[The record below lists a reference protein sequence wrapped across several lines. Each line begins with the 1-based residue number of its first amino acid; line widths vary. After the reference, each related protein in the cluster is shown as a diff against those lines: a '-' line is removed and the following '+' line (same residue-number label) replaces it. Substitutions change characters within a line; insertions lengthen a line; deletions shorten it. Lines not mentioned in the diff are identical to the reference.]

1 MTRTLVKGRQF
12 LSLGMVVLGWLTVA
26 GFGRAEDHKQSAD
39 KLVPAIIFDT
49 DIGSDCDDAGALAV
63 LHALAD
69 AGEVRILG
77 VVFSSGRNRFG
88 SGACDAINTYYGR
101 GDLPLGQYRGTDVG
115 DPRETYTEHIARDT
129 RRFHHDVVN
138 QSADLVATYCDLLRA
153 QPEKSVT
160 IVTVGHPH
168 GLVHVLRDPQ
178 GAELVKQKVERWV
191 AMGLGGWNFEQMGM
205 AAYSAEL
212 FANWPT
218 DVYVSPSGEDVV
230 TGHRLLPQTPVDN
243 PVREAYRLWNDALVK
258 GRSSW
263 DQVAVLAVA
272 RPQLFQVEHTGRL
285 ERADDGRYSWNP
297 QFDNPKQHV
306 IRPNISSD
314 DLAQII
320 EELMA
325 RPPKRIGKQE

>member
-1 MTRTLVKGRQF
+1 MTRTLVNILPLRN
-12 LSLGMVVLGWLTVA
+12 LGAVALGWLTLA
-26 GFGRAEDHKQSAD
+26 GLCRAEDNVSPGD
-39 KLVPAIIFDT
+39 KPCPAIIFDT
-49 DIGSDCDDAGALAV
+49 DMGSDCDDAGALAV

-115 DPRETYTEHIARDT
+115 DPHETYTEHIARDT

-138 QSADLVATYCDLLRA
+138 RTADLVPTYCHLLRA
-153 QPEKSVT
+153 QPDKSVT
-160 IVTVGHPH
+160 ILTVGHPH
-168 GLVHVLRDPQ
+168 GLVHLLRDPQ
-178 GAELVKQKVERWV
+178 GAELVKKKVERWV
-191 AMGLGGWNFEQMGM
+191 AMGLGGWNFVQMGM
-205 AAYSAEL
+205 AKYSAEL
-212 FANWPT
+212 FAKWPT

-297 QFDNPKQHV
+297 QVDNPKQHLV
-306 IRPNISSD
+306 RPAISSD

-325 RPPKRIGKQE
+325 RPPKQSRKPK

>member
-1 MTRTLVKGRQF
+1 MTRTLVNMQPF
-12 LSLGMVVLGWLTVA
+12 WSLGVVTLGWLTMA
-26 GFGRAEDHKQSAD
+26 GLCRAEDNKQPTN

-69 AGEVRILG
+69 AGEVRFLG

-129 RRFHHDVVN
+129 KRFHHDVVN
-138 QSADLVATYCDLLRA
+138 QAADLVATYCDLLRA
-153 QPEKSVT
+153 QPDKSVT
-160 IVTVGHPH
+160 ILTVGHPH
-168 GLVHVLRDPQ
+168 GLVHLLRDPQ
-178 GAELVKQKVERWV
+178 GTGLVTQKVERWV

-205 AAYSAEL
+205 AEYSAEL
-212 FANWPT
+212 FAKWPT

-243 PVREAYRLWNDALVK
+243 PVREAYRLWNDALTK

-297 QFDNPKQHV
+297 EVDNPKQHLV
-306 IRPNISSD
+306 RPNISSD

-325 RPPKRIGKQE
+325 RPPKQTGRQK

>member
-1 MTRTLVKGRQF
+1 MTRTLVNMQSFWSFG
-12 LSLGMVVLGWLTVA
+12 VVTLGWLTMV
-26 GFGRAEDHKQSAD
+26 GLLRAEDTPSPGD
-39 KLVPAIIFDT
+39 KPCPAIIFDT

-115 DPRETYTEHIARDT
+115 DPHETYTEHIARDT
-129 RRFHHDVVN
+129 KRFHHDTVN

-153 QPEKSVT
+153 QPDKSVT
-160 IVTVGHPH
+160 ILTVGHPH
-168 GLVHVLRDPQ
+168 GLVHLLRDPR
-178 GAELVKQKVERWV
+178 GTELVKQKVERWV
-191 AMGLGGWNFEQMGM
+191 AMGLGGWNFVQMGM
-205 AAYSAEL
+205 AQYSAEL
-212 FANWPT
+212 FAKWPT

-230 TGHRLLPQTPVDN
+230 TGHRLLPRTPVDN
-243 PVREAYRLWNDALVK
+243 PVREAYRLWNDALTK

-297 QFDNPKQHV
+297 QIDNPKQHLV
-306 IRPNISSD
+306 RPNVSSN

-325 RPPKRIGKQE
+325 RPPKQTGKQK